1 MRGYLFPPLAIW
13 SGGED
18 SLMVET
24 PPLELARSLSRVEL
38 WNRPLQQP
46 DFVSRRETENELLD
60 LLQTVVAR
68 LDKCSVEDPELSNT
82 WDRIYSSIADPEE
95 RSYCIT
101 AGQLGLDPYD
111 PDGPD
116 LGTFAEGISS
126 DLFRDI
132 CEAAGA
138 DELSETTQWIRKT
151 ERHFKD
157 LPRISISDY
166 GAPPDTDLSIKSWD
180 EGYRAA
186 DHLRTSLSLEHD
198 NPKRVIKSLF
208 DGMLDKDGL
217 ALPGGPS
224 SIDALTRRINGTVQ
238 GGLLKLHPKQRR
250 FHGCRALYLGWR
262 SADGQE
268 TAATVA
274 TTRKQQASRAFA
286 AELLAPQ
293 RLLRERAGRHGL
305 TTEDIDKIAK
315 EFACPEMAIIHQ
327 AQNHG
332 DSTSWNLLK
341 AGTQSS

>member
-1 MRGYLFPPLAIW
+1 MT
-13 SGGED
+13 D
-18 SLMVET
+18 S
-24 PPLELARSLSRVEL
+24 
-38 WNRPLQQP
+38 
-46 DFVSRRETENELLD
+46 
-60 LLQTVVAR
+60 
-68 LDKCSVEDPELSNT
+68 
-82 WDRIYSSIADPEE
+82 EE

-111 PDGPD
+111 PEGPD
-116 LGTFAEGISS
+116 LSKFAEGISS

-151 ERHFKD
+151 EHHFRD

-166 GAPPDTDLSIKSWD
+166 GAPPHTDLSIKSWD

-186 DHLRTSLSLEHD
+186 ECLRANLGLEHD
-198 NPKRVIKSLF
+198 DPKRVIKRLF
-208 DGMLDKDGL
+208 DGMLDKNDL
-217 ALPGGPS
+217 ALPNGPS
-224 SIDALTRRINGTVQ
+224 SIDALTRRIDGKVQ
-238 GGLLKLHPKQRR
+238 GGLLKLHPMQRR

-262 SADGQE
+262 SEDGQE
-268 TAATVA
+268 TAATVG

-327 AQNHG
+327 AENHG
-332 DSTSWNLLK
+332 IPLR
-341 AGTQSS
+341 GTY